1 MSTPVMH
8 MNQSAEKDSSGRE
21 YLEKE
26 QWQKMGTQTASSKA
40 TAYLDKL
47 VRKVTGDL
55 EGEDLTRVLWLSST
69 LFFIVGGYWL
79 LRSLKDPIM
88 SVINGVEYI
97 PQAKIASL
105 FVVFGLVIVYNK
117 LLDIYP
123 KHQLFYMMGVSY
135 GILFSLMGLLLM
147 HPTIGLSN
155 VEAHPHRILGW
166 LSYVTIES
174 FGSMVVQCYW
184 ALVNSSVNV
193 QFAKKN
199 FGLIVAGAQIGS
211 IL

>member
-1 MSTPVMH
+1 MRIVSLKLGPIHSNQSMWPHWWIALWTVWVVSFKSLVNNSLAMSTPVIH

-88 SVINGVEYI
+88 SVINGV
-97 PQAKIASL
+97 SHT
-105 FVVFGLVIVYNK
+105 VY
-117 LLDIYP
+117 
-123 KHQLFYMMGVSY
+123 
-135 GILFSLMGLLLM
+135 
-147 HPTIGLSN
+147 
-155 VEAHPHRILGW
+155 
-166 LSYVTIES
+166 
-174 FGSMVVQCYW
+174 
-184 ALVNSSVNV
+184 
-193 QFAKKN
+193 
-199 FGLIVAGAQIGS
+199 VAENRN
-211 IL
+211 